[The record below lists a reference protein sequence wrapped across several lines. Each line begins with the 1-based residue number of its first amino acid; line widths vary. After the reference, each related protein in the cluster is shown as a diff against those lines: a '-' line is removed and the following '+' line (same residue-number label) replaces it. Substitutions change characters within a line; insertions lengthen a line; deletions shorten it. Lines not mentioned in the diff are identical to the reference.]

1 MHDAE
6 IVHGD
11 LTTSN
16 LIVKTAPAVTNTD
29 TQQWERTQGKEVPT
43 EEVVL
48 IDFGLGMMKPSM
60 EDKAVDLY
68 VLERAFI
75 STHPGTEFLV
85 SNIAVHL
92 QCDVLFVVGYLLCV
106 ARCIYPYNRRV
117 LFCECCF

>member
-16 LIVKTAPAVTNTD
+16 IMIRDDSNAPD
-29 TQQWERTQGKEVPT
+29 Q
-43 EEVVL
+43 VVL
-48 IDFGLGMMKPSM
+48 IDFGLGAMKPTA

-75 STHPGTEFLV
+75 STHQGSEALV
-85 SNIAVHL
+85 RFP
-92 QCDVLFVVGYLLCV
+92 QVV
-106 ARCIYPYNRRV
+106 P
-117 LFCECCF
+117 